1 MEGRVRVLLAKAYY
15 PYTSNQ
21 RPASHARA
29 LSGAAASIPDPA
41 LSVSLRSSLG
51 SGCAR
56 TASPRAARLLHVPVR
71 WAAQDGG
78 CRKKAHRWGA
88 PPELGYFGKR
98 TVLTTP
104 CPPNPL
110 LRYFLVVFINQ
121 EKASRTQAS
130 SHIRPA
136 DCVLVKLQ
144 RQTCSVRHG
153 LQSLNFCNLQ
163 TVSPRALPMREAW
176 G

>member
-1 MEGRVRVLLAKAYY
+1 MQRGYWRRISNESKNGADWLMEGPARVLLAKAYY

-29 LSGAAASIPDPA
+29 LSGATASISDPA

-78 CRKKAHRWGA
+78 CRKKAHYPG
-88 PPELGYFGKR
+88 LG
-98 TVLTTP
+98 TTH
-104 CPPNPL
+104 
-110 LRYFLVVFINQ
+110 
-121 EKASRTQAS
+121 KAWSMVWL
-130 SHIRPA
+130 P
-136 DCVLVKLQ
+136 
-144 RQTCSVRHG
+144 G
-153 LQSLNFCNLQ
+153 LNN
-163 TVSPRALPMREAW
+163 V
-176 G
+176 